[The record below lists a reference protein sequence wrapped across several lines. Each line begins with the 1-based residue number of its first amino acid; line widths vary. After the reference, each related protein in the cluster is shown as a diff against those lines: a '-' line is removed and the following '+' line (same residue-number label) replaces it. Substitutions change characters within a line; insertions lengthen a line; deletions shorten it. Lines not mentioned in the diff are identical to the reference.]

1 MRRITK
7 IKRSVRAISPVI
19 ATLLMI
25 AIAVVA
31 SLIVYAWVMGYIGSG
46 TTKASNSMLIQSTS
60 FQTGSL
66 VVYVQNVGQG
76 TIELRQ
82 GESVYVN
89 SILKTITSS
98 TPTITTGTVMFAP
111 GTTASLAT
119 DYPFTTVNEKLKI
132 KITATDGTFAEY
144 TTTGSIN
151 IIGTF
156 PAWPTARFTMS
167 TSNPNVGQS
176 VTFTDTSTRGT
187 GTINQWSWNFGDGT
201 TSSAKNPSHPY
212 STIGSNTVTLTV
224 TDTNSRTA
232 TTTHTLAVSDFA
244 PPSASF
250 TFTPLAP
257 NIGQTI
263 TFTDTSLAGSGTIT
277 QRVWSF
283 GGGASPATTSYS
295 SAGQKDVTLTVTNTN
310 GKTST
315 TTRLVNVA
323 YDAPTAEF
331 TISPPNPSVGQTITF
346 TDVSIPGSTGI
357 INLWS
362 WNFGDSATSATQ
374 NPTHSYSTPGTKTVT
389 LTVTDSNAKTSIV
402 THTMSINDNVSP
414 VADFTFTPIVPA
426 ISQSVV
432 FTDTSVAGSGTINQW
447 SWSFGNGA
455 SPASSIVQNPT
466 ASYSSEGQK
475 TVSLT
480 ITDSNGKTSTTTQ
493 TLQVTTAATPTPTQ
507 PPGPTPTP
515 TQNPANVQVT
525 FTVNPSGYGTVSP
538 AGTQTYT
545 TSQSVSILSTPN
557 TGYAFSSWGSTG
569 TIAITNTLSSSTNA
583 QMNSAGIITANFA
596 LAAGNKLVFTAGTG
610 QTLLTNTPSAMI
622 TVQRQNSASTAITAG
637 STSISLSS
645 TAGAFYSDS
654 TCTNQITI
662 VTIDS
667 PQSTASFYYKST
679 TSGTPTLT
687 ASTTGYQSATTQFAI
702 NNPPST
708 VQVTFAVNPSSPQG
722 GTTNPT
728 IGAHTYNV
736 GQSVS
741 ISATPN
747 TNYVFSSWTFNGAI
761 QITNPASASTTATIN
776 GAGTITANFISSTAN
791 KLVFTANAGQTLVVY
806 DPSAPITVQRQNSDG
821 TQRTSDSLPVN
832 LDTTS
837 SGGKFY
843 SDLACTNQ
851 ISSVTISGGSSIAS
865 FYYRDSNQ
873 GTPTI
878 TATATSYQTAATTF
892 TINKATGTT
901 AIATGFDGATWD
913 QYWKVWTNPPWEKG
927 TDQYVS
933 SPASAMSVHST
944 QGSFT
949 SDKVAASN
957 VAYIEVTFYFRIT
970 STDLTDFQ
978 VYYGSTAS
986 DSYNDVTWVHLAD
999 LGSYSLNTWHPITI
1013 TITDTAAFTDY
1024 FRFQFRS
1031 QSLSSAAAIWVD
1043 NVQIV
1048 LYK

>member
-1 MRRITK
+1 MRRITR
-7 IKRSVRAISPVI
+7 IKRSIRAISPVI

-31 SLIVYAWVMGYIGSG
+31 SLIVYAWVMGYIGG
-46 TTKASNSMLIQSTS
+46 TTIKASNSMLIQSTS
-60 FQTGSL
+60 HSPDSFT

-76 TIELRQ
+76 TVQLQQTQSTYI
-82 GESVYVN
+82 N
-89 SILKTITSS
+89 SILRSIRGSD
-98 TPTITTGTVMFAP
+98 PTISAGMVTLSP
-111 GTTASLAT
+111 ETTAALKIY
-119 DYPFTTVNEKLKI
+119 YPYTKNEKLTI

-144 TTTGSIN
+144 TTTASSESTT
-151 IIGTF
+151 GTF
-156 PAWPTARFTMS
+156 DDYVPQGQTPSPT
-167 TSNPNVGQS
+167 P
-176 VTFTDTSTRGT
+176 
-187 GTINQWSWNFGDGT
+187 
-201 TSSAKNPSHPY
+201 
-212 STIGSNTVTLTV
+212 
-224 TDTNSRTA
+224 
-232 TTTHTLAVSDFA
+232 
-244 PPSASF
+244 
-250 TFTPLAP
+250 
-257 NIGQTI
+257 IGQTP
-263 TFTDTSLAGSGTIT
+263 
-277 QRVWSF
+277 
-283 GGGASPATTSYS
+283 SPT
-295 SAGQKDVTLTVTNTN
+295 
-310 GKTST
+310 
-315 TTRLVNVA
+315 
-323 YDAPTAEF
+323 P
-331 TISPPNPSVGQTITF
+331 IGQTPSPTPIGQTPSP
-346 TDVSIPGSTGI
+346 TPIPG
-357 INLWS
+357 
-362 WNFGDSATSATQ
+362 
-374 NPTHSYSTPGTKTVT
+374 
-389 LTVTDSNAKTSIV
+389 NA
-402 THTMSINDNVSP
+402 
-414 VADFTFTPIVPA
+414 
-426 ISQSVV
+426 
-432 FTDTSVAGSGTINQW
+432 
-447 SWSFGNGA
+447 
-455 SPASSIVQNPT
+455 
-466 ASYSSEGQK
+466 
-475 TVSLT
+475 
-480 ITDSNGKTSTTTQ
+480 
-493 TLQVTTAATPTPTQ
+493 
-507 PPGPTPTP
+507 
-515 TQNPANVQVT
+515 QVT

-538 AGTQTYT
+538 TGTQTYT
-545 TSQSVSILSTPN
+545 TGQSVSILATPN

-583 QMNSAGIITANFA
+583 QMNSAGIVTANFA

-622 TVQRQNSASTAITAG
+622 TVQRQNSASAAITAG

-645 TAGAFYSDS
+645 TAGTFYSDS
-654 TCTNQITI
+654 ACTSQITL

-679 TSGTPTLT
+679 ASGTPTLT
-687 ASTTGYQSATTQFAI
+687 ASTTGYQSATTQFTI
-702 NNPPST
+702 NNQPST
-708 VQVTFAVNPSSPQG
+708 ADVTFAVNPSPQG

-747 TNYVFSSWTFNGAI
+747 ANYVFSSWTFNGEI
-761 QITNPASASTTATIN
+761 QITNPASASTSATIN

-821 TQRTSDSLPVN
+821 TQRTSGSLPVN
-832 LDTTS
+832 LATTS

-892 TINKATGTT
+892 TINQATGTP
-901 AIATGFDGATWD
+901 AVATGFDGTPWD
-913 QYWKVWTNPPWEKG
+913 QYWNFWSNPPWETA
-927 TDQYVS
+927 TDQFVS
-933 SPASAMSVHST
+933 SPASATSVHNT

-949 SDKVAASN
+949 SNKVAATD

-970 STDLTDFQ
+970 STSTTNFQ

-986 DSYNDVTWVHLAD
+986 DNYNGVNWVHLAD
-999 LGSYSLNTWHPITI
+999 LGSTTTYLPNTWNPITI
-1013 TITDTAAFTDY
+1013 RITDTAAFTDY